1 MKEALRMEVMR
12 LNDPEKYQKTLD
24 EKGDAEGWHLKFASQ
39 DAYSSTGAPGNWR
52 NPRTITTLTWR
63 DAGQ

>member
-1 MKEALRMEVMR
+1 MEMLRQS
-12 LNDPEKYQKTLD
+12 DPEKYQK
-24 EKGDAEGWHLKFASQ
+24 EINKQGDKEGWHLKFASQ